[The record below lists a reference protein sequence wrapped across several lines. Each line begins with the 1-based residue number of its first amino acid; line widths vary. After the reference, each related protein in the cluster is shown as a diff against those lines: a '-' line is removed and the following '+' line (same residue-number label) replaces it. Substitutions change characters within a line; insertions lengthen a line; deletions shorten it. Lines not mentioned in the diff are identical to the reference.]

1 MKKTLKNHGIGFV
14 FFLFFRRIRVL
25 LSFSLSQRRDGG
37 NLTRGKF
44 RPKCANLLTG
54 ILTAAAAAGAMVA
67 VIHLQTLISAPTS
80 LTAMPEMPTCLGH

>member
-14 FFLFFRRIRVL
+14 FFLFFRSIRVL

-54 ILTAAAAAGAMVA
+54 ILTAAAAAMAA

-80 LTAMPEMPTCLGH
+80 LNAMPEMPTCLGH